1 MTGGGAGGGGGGQ
14 PPAPPGEP
22 PGPPGEPQDAAR
34 LDRDFAEWARALSD
48 EERSTIRRYQRH
60 GARINDFLRG
70 GEAPLPPD
78 LEDEIDVLIER
89 LDGLVARGR
98 LGRHVTVWR
107 GLDTDPFVRLEGSP
121 IEASFS
127 STSLNRELVAARYPI
142 VLEIVLPPGTPA
154 AWLALV
160 SAPALRREL
169 EILLPRG
176 VSYSLHDVREE
187 DRAIFVKAE
196 VIA

>member
-1 MTGGGAGGGGGGQ
+1 M
-14 PPAPPGEP
+14 
-22 PGPPGEPQDAAR
+22 
-34 LDRDFAEWARALSD
+34 
-48 EERSTIRRYQRH
+48 
-60 GARINDFLRG
+60 
-70 GEAPLPPD
+70 
-78 LEDEIDVLIER
+78 
-89 LDGLVARGR
+89 
-98 LGRHVTVWR
+98 WR